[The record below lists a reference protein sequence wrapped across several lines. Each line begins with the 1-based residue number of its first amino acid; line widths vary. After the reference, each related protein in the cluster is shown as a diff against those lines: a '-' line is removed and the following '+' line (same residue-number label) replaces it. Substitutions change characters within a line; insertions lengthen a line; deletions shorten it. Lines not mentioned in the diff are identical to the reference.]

1 MRIAINAGLLALYTL
16 STAAFS
22 SAHAQTAAD
31 QSGSQLAEIMVTAN
45 KRAEREGD
53 VAMSITAVSGA
64 RLDDLGIHDVT
75 DLQKVTPGLTVTTT
89 YNSTPVYTIRGVG
102 YFENSLAISPAV
114 SVYTNEIPLPYSVMT
129 EGVGLDMQRVEVLKG
144 PQGTLFGQNSTGG
157 AINYIPNA
165 PTSEFKA
172 GTELEYGSYNL
183 ASIRGYVGGP
193 LADTLSVRFAGEI
206 DTRDGWQI
214 SQTRPSDRLGKVSKD
229 IGRLL
234 LDFKPTDRISLEL
247 NVNGWVDR
255 SDSQAFQFYAFK
267 PSVVGPRAYQPANA
281 ALSGLPA
288 APHDPR
294 IADWNANTNYA
305 GNDTFHQLALRLG
318 WDINDSLTLTSISS
332 YARLDVNTLTDGDG
346 TAYQDV
352 DQNDLGNIS
361 SYFQEL
367 RLSGKVLNDK
377 LNWIVG
383 GNYGKDDS
391 AEAQDLTIQAT
402 TVQLGP
408 FVFNHLSQLNNQ
420 SVKTKAAFGGVDFAL
435 TPTLSLEASAR
446 YTESDN
452 HHTGCQTAFD
462 QPFADA
468 FTFLANVVLES
479 PNAPLQVGQ
488 CQTFI
493 PSPADPTK
501 VIFSRTRTQTDL
513 DEHNAPW
520 RVGLNWKPQEGSL
533 FYGNVTK
540 GFKAGSFSTLPAVNV
555 AQLTPV
561 PQESVLAF
569 EVGTKQTLLNNTL
582 TVDAAAFHYSYDDKQ
597 LRGYLFVFPFGN
609 LPGLV
614 TIPRSKI
621 DGGEIGI
628 AWRPTPAFTAN
639 LGLTYVKSEVTGD
652 YNTLDP
658 DGNAVNVR
666 GEAFPFTPKF
676 QLTSDAQYEIP
687 INDRAFGYIGATLRY
702 QTQSQAAFGENLAY
716 ELPSYPDLD
725 ARVGVRGTQWR
736 VEFWSRNLTNRYYLT
751 NMIHVIDTQVGVTG
765 LPRFYGARVS
775 YNF

>member
-1 MRIAINAGLLALYTL
+1 MIASAD
-16 STAAFS
+16 STANGTEA
-22 SAHAQTAAD
+22 T
-31 QSGSQLAEIMVTAN
+31 SGLEEIIVTAN
-45 KRAEREGD
+45 KRAERESD

-64 RLDDLGIHDVT
+64 RLNDLGIHDVT

-172 GTELEYGSYNL
+172 GSEIEYGSYNL
-183 ASIRGYVGGP
+183 ATIRGYVGGP
-193 LADTLSVRFAGEI
+193 LSETLSVRFAAES
-206 DTRDGWQI
+206 DSRDGWQI

-229 IGRLL
+229 VGRLL
-234 LDFKPTDRISLEL
+234 VDFKPNDRISLEL

-267 PSVVGPRAYQPANA
+267 PSVVGPMAYQPANA

-294 IADWNANTNYA
+294 IADWDANTNYG
-305 GNDTFHQLALRLG
+305 GNDTFHQVALRLG
-318 WDINDSLTLTSISS
+318 WDINDGLRLTSISS

-352 DQNDLGNIS
+352 DQNDLGNIT

-367 RLSGKVLNDK
+367 RLSGKVFNDR
-377 LNWIVG
+377 LSWIVG

-391 AEAQDLTIQAT
+391 AEAQELTIQST

-408 FVFNHLSQLNNQ
+408 FVFNHLSQLNAQ
-420 SVKTKAAFGGVDFAL
+420 SVKTKAAFAGIDFAL

-446 YTESDN
+446 YTDSDN
-452 HHTGCQTAFD
+452 HHSGCQTAFD

-468 FTFLANVVLES
+468 FTFLANVVLDS

-493 PSPADPTK
+493 PSSVDPTK
-501 VIFSRTRTQTDL
+501 VLFSRAPTQNDL

-520 RVGLNWKPQEGSL
+520 RVGLSWKPQDGSL

-540 GFKAGSFSTLPAVNV
+540 GYKAGSYSTLPAVNV

-614 TIPRSKI
+614 TIPKSRI
-621 DGGEIGI
+621 DGGEVGI
-628 AWRPTPAFTAN
+628 AWRPTQAFTAN
-639 LGLTYVKSEVTGD
+639 VGATYVKSDVTRS

-658 DGNAVNVR
+658 DGNAVDVR

-687 INDRAFGYIGATLRY
+687 VNDRAFGYIGATLRY
-702 QTQSQAAFGENLAY
+702 QSASQAAFGDNPAY
-716 ELPSYPDLD
+716 ELPSYPDID

-751 NMIHVIDTQVGVTG
+751 NMIHVIDAQVGVTG
-765 LPRFYGARVS
+765 LPRFYGVRVS
-775 YNF
+775 YDF

>member
-1 MRIAINAGLLALYTL
+1 MRIIINAGLWAWCTLAIGG
-16 STAAFS
+16 FS
-22 SAHAQTAAD
+22 PALAQTAAD
-31 QSGSQLAEIMVTAN
+31 QSSSQLAEIIVTAN

-53 VAMSITAVSGA
+53 VAMSLTAVSGA

-172 GTELEYGSYNL
+172 GSELEYGSYNL

-234 LDFKPTDRISLEL
+234 VDFKPTDRITLEL

-267 PSVVGPRAYQPANA
+267 PSVVGPMAYQPANA

-294 IADWNANTNYA
+294 IADWDANTDYG
-305 GNDTFHQLALRLG
+305 GNDTFHQVALRLG
-318 WDINDSLTLTSISS
+318 WDINDSLRLTSISS

-367 RLSGKVLNDK
+367 RLSGKVFNDK
-377 LNWIVG
+377 LSWIVG

-391 AEAQDLTIQAT
+391 VEAQELTIQAT

-408 FVFNHLSQLNNQ
+408 FVFNHLSQLNDQ
-420 SVKTKAAFGGVDFAL
+420 SVKTKAAFGGIDFAL

-452 HHTGCQTAFD
+452 RHTGCQTAFD

-468 FTFLANVVLES
+468 FTFLANVVLQS

-488 CQTFI
+488 CQTFV
-493 PSPADPTK
+493 PSTADPTK
-501 VIFSRTRTQTDL
+501 VLFSRTPTQTDL

-614 TIPRSKI
+614 TIPKSKI
-621 DGGEIGI
+621 DGGEIGV
-628 AWRPTPAFTAN
+628 AWRPTQAFTAN

-702 QTQSQAAFGENLAY
+702 QTESQAAFGENLGYA
-716 ELPSYPDLD
+716 LPGYPDLD

>member
-1 MRIAINAGLLALYTL
+1 MRIAINAGLLAFYTL

-22 SAHAQTAAD
+22 PAHAQTAAD
-31 QSGSQLAEIMVTAN
+31 SSGSQLAEIIVTAN

-172 GTELEYGSYNL
+172 GSELEYGSYNL

-234 LDFKPTDRISLEL
+234 VDFKPSDQISLEL

-255 SDSQAFQFYAFK
+255 SDSQAFQFFAFK
-267 PSVVGPRAYQPANA
+267 PSVVGPMAYVPAVT
-281 ALSGLPA
+281 ALSGLPS

-294 IADWNANTNYA
+294 IADWDA
-305 GNDTFHQLALRLG
+305 GTDYGSDNTFHQVSLRGG

-367 RLSGKVLNDK
+367 RLSGKAFNNK

-383 GNYGKDDS
+383 GNYAKDDS
-391 AEAQDLTIQAT
+391 DEAQELTIRAT

-408 FVFNHLSQLNNQ
+408 FVFNHLSQLNDQ
-420 SVKTKAAFGGVDFAL
+420 SVKTKAAFAGIDFAL
-435 TPTLSLEASAR
+435 TPTLSLDASAR

-452 HHTGCQTAFD
+452 HHSGCQTAFD

-468 FTFLANVVLES
+468 FTFLANVVLQS

-501 VIFSRTRTQTDL
+501 VIFSRAPTQTDL
-513 DEHNAPW
+513 DEHNVPW
-520 RVGLNWKPQEGSL
+520 RIGLSWKPQDGSL

-555 AQLTPV
+555 SQLAPV

-569 EVGTKQTLLNNTL
+569 EVGMKQTLLNNTL

-614 TIPRSKI
+614 TIPKSRI
-621 DGGEIGI
+621 DGGEVGV
-628 AWRPTPAFTAN
+628 AWRPTQAFTVNVGA
-639 LGLTYVKSEVTGD
+639 TYVKSDVTRS

-658 DGNAVNVR
+658 DGNAVDVR

-676 QLTSDAQYEIP
+676 QLTSDGKYEIP
-687 INDRAFGYIGATLRY
+687 INDRLFGYIGATLRY
-702 QTQSQAAFGENLAY
+702 QTESQAAFGQNPAY

-725 ARVGVRGTQWR
+725 ARVGVRGNQWR
-736 VEFWSRNLTNRYYLT
+736 AEFWSRNVTNRYYLT
-751 NMIHVIDTQVGVTG
+751 NMIHVIDSQVGVTG
-765 LPRFYGARVS
+765 LPRMFGARVS
-775 YNF
+775 YDF